1 MRTGLT
7 GGQDLLRMRGVD
19 QGYGTRR
26 VLSDLDLTLGAG
38 ITALLGPNGAGKSTL
53 LKTICTLLP
62 LRSGT
67 LEILGEPVT
76 DASAIRTARNRI
88 GYLEQGFR
96 GDPQFTV
103 RDFVTY
109 AAWLREV
116 PRERLEEHVAA
127 ALLSVGLQE
136 HARTR
141 MKALSGGM
149 RQRAGI
155 AAACVAAPPLLVLD
169 EPTVGLDPQQRV
181 EFRGYISAL
190 DGSCIILST
199 HLIEDVRALADRV
212 IVLDAGRIRFDGT
225 VAQLGEA
232 APVPTESE
240 GVTALEAAYL
250 ALLTPTPAA

>member
-1 MRTGLT
+1 
-7 GGQDLLRMRGVD
+7 
-19 QGYGTRR
+19 
-26 VLSDLDLTLGAG
+26 
-38 ITALLGPNGAGKSTL
+38 
-53 LKTICTLLP
+53 
-62 LRSGT
+62 
-67 LEILGEPVT
+67 
-76 DASAIRTARNRI
+76 
-88 GYLEQGFR
+88 
-96 GDPQFTV
+96 
-103 RDFVTY
+103 
-109 AAWLREV
+109 
-116 PRERLEEHVAA
+116 
-127 ALLSVGLQE
+127 
-136 HARTR
+136 

-190 DGSCIILST
+190 DGSCIVLST